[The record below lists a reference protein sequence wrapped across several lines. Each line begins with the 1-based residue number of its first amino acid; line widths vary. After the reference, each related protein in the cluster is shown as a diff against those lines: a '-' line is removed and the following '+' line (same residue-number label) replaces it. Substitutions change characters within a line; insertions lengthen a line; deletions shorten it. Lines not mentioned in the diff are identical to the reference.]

1 MTIAGHHAMNWLLTT
16 MPLLGLI
23 AMAMSLSHLI
33 PLSVALLL
41 DDGLAGTFGISMGIN
56 LLAGFATWAATRR
69 FQRELHIREGI
80 LLVVFVWA
88 GGSLFATVPLLLV
101 IPGLSFTD
109 AFFEAVSGL
118 TATGATVLSGLDR
131 LPPSINVWRA
141 ELQWLGG
148 MGVIVLAVAIL
159 PMLGVGGRQL
169 FRAELPG
176 PMKDDHLTPRITETA
191 KGLWI
196 VYFALTLACLVAYHL
211 AGMSWLDALIHS
223 FTTLAL
229 GGFSSHDA
237 SFGFFDS
244 PAIEFV
250 AVCFMLVAG
259 INFATHFTAWR
270 EKSFGLYRRDPE
282 ARYFI
287 LVAGAS
293 VIGVAAYL
301 WATGFY
307 PDLVSALRY
316 TAFNAISVGTTTG
329 YSTTDYNGW
338 PVFAPLWIL
347 FLGTFLSSSGSTGG
361 GIKMIRAV
369 ILYRQVYRE
378 FRRLAHPNAITPLKI
393 AGHVIPN
400 QIVFAV
406 LAFFFIW
413 VVILV
418 SMTLILSLSGLD
430 AMTAFSAVVAT
441 LNNIGPGL
449 HEVGPATTY
458 ALLTDFQTWVLAA
471 AMLMGRLELFTFLIV
486 FTPAFWRK

>member
-1 MTIAGHHAMNWLLTT
+1 MNWLLTIT
-16 MPLLGLI
+16 PVLGLI
-23 AMAMSLSHLI
+23 AMAMSLSHILPI
-33 PLSVALLL
+33 SVALVQ
-41 DDGLAGTFGISMGIN
+41 DDGCADAFGISMAIN
-56 LLAGFATWAATRR
+56 FVVGFVLWALTRQR
-69 FQRELHIREGI
+69 QREFSIREGI
-80 LLVVFVWA
+80 LLVIFVWT
-88 GGSLFATVPLLLV
+88 GGSLFATVPMLLV

-109 AFFEAVSGL
+109 AYFEAVSGL
-118 TATGATVLSGLDR
+118 TATGATVLSGLDL

-169 FRAELPG
+169 FKAELPG
-176 PMKDDHLTPRITETA
+176 PMKDDQLTPRITETA
-191 KGLWI
+191 KGLWV
-196 VYFALTLACLVAYHL
+196 VYLVLTLACLVAYHL
-211 AGMSWLDALIHS
+211 AGMSWLDAMIHS

-237 SFGFFDS
+237 SLGFFDS
-244 PAIEFV
+244 AAVEFV
-250 AVCFMLVAG
+250 AICFMLIAG
-259 INFATHFTAWR
+259 INFATHFLVWR
-270 EKSFGLYRRDPE
+270 RKSFRHYRHDLE
-282 ARYFI
+282 ARYFL
-287 LVAGAS
+287 LVVAAS
-293 VIGVAAYL
+293 VLGIALFLWLSGV
-301 WATGFY
+301 Y
-307 PDLVSALRY
+307 PEFLTALRF

-329 YSTTDYNGW
+329 YATADYHLW

-361 GIKMIRAV
+361 GIKMIRAM

-378 FRRLAHPNAITPLKI
+378 FNKLAHPNAVAPLKI
-393 AGHVIPN
+393 TGHVIPN

-406 LAFFFIW
+406 LAFFFMW

-430 AMTAFSAVVAT
+430 TMTGFSAVVAT

-449 HEVGPATTY
+449 HEVGPATNY
-458 ALLTDFQTWVLAA
+458 ALLSDFQTWVCAV
-471 AMLMGRLELFTFLIV
+471 AMLLGRLELFTLLIV